1 MLIQTNFSEYLLLS
15 NRPDEKPSLRLPDR
29 MPDKPRLT
37 LPGSPDEKLRYAAP
51 GEPFALICDVPPGS
65 KPVRWFKDGRSY
77 SAPRPGV
84 LVDNMEGLIRFNQ
97 LMMEDS
103 GVYTCVAENGDH
115 FYSTRL
121 DVNPNHTK
129 GLSVCLS
136 VCLFVSLSNN
146 SFYIYLSNVLPIYL
160 ILLQ

>member
-15 NRPDEKPSLRLPDR
+15 DRPDEKPSLRLPDR

-97 LMMEDS
+97 LLMEDS

-136 VCLFVSLSNN
+136 VCKSVQQLFLHL
-146 SFYIYLSNVLPIYL
+146 FI
-160 ILLQ
+160 